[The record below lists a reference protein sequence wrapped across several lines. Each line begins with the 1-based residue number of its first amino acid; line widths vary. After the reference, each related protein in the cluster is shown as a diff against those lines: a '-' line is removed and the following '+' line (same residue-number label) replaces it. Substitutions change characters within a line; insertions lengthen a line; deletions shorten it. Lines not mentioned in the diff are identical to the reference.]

1 MTAFTPIESLI
12 GGALIGIAA
21 VLLMALHGRIAGITG
36 VLAGLLPPAPTSD
49 RGWRIAFL
57 AGMVAS
63 PLLFWAVFGRTV
75 SIDVATPGGLLLISG
90 VIVGIGVTFGS
101 GCTSGHGVC
110 GLARLS
116 GRSLVAVPVF
126 MAAAALT
133 VFVVRHVLGS

>member
-12 GGALIGIAA
+12 GGALIGLAA
-21 VLLMALHGRIAGITG
+21 VLLMVLHGRIAGITSI
-36 VLAGLLPPAPTSD
+36 LAGLLPPAPAPD

-63 PLLFWAVFGRTV
+63 PLRFWAVSGRTV
-75 SIDVATPGGLLLISG
+75 SIDVAAPGGLLLISG

-116 GRSLVAVPVF
+116 RRSLVAVPIF
-126 MAAAALT
+126 MAAAAVT
-133 VFVVRHVLGS
+133 VFAVRHVLGG